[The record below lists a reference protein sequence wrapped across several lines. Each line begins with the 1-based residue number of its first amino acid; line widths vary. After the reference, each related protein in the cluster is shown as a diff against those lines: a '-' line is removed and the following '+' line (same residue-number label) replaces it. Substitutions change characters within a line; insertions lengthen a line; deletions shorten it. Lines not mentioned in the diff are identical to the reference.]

1 MMMMI
6 NIYKWLQEL
15 KPVLFMIVVQF
26 CFAGINVFYKLAA
39 YDGMSLKVL
48 VAYRFFFAI
57 VFLVPL
63 ALIFERKSRPRLTW
77 TILFQAFLC
86 GFFGGS
92 LTQNLYAESLVLT
105 SATFASAMTN
115 LIPAVTFVLAI
126 SFGLEKMGV
135 KTRAGKAKVMGT
147 LLGLGGAMLL
157 TFYKGAEIK
166 MWSTHINLMKIVKP
180 HGGHVASSSGTQ
192 ILGSLFAIANCFS
205 FSLWLIIQAKMS
217 ANYPCP
223 YSSTALMSVMAAIQ
237 ETTFTLCTER
247 DWTQWKLGWNIRLWS
262 AAYAG
267 IIVHGMMIT
276 LVIWCV
282 RLKGPLYTSA
292 FYPLM
297 LVFTALM
304 GPLLLDEYLHV
315 GSILGATL
323 IVCGL
328 YAVLWGKDKEM
339 KKMAQ
344 KISKEAE
351 TIQTINTST
360 SDNSENQNR
369 GIIMDKTEEM
379 ERKV

>member
-86 GFFGGS
+86 GF
-92 LTQNLYAESLVLT
+92 
-105 SATFASAMTN
+105 
-115 LIPAVTFVLAI
+115 
-126 SFGLEKMGV
+126 FGLEKMGV